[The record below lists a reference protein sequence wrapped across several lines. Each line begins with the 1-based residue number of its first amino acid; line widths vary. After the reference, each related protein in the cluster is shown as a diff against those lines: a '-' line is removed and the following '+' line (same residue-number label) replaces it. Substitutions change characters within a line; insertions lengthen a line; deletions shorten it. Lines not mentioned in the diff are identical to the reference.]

1 MQNEHI
7 RCIHAL
13 PGRIRVLVSSCK
25 GNRKKAADVAALLT
39 RQIGIRK
46 VDPCFVT
53 GRMLILYDPSRLS
66 KDRVMELI
74 LSAVQCNSSDM
85 STSVIEKR
93 PTVHSSQVRH
103 WARAEVAASGTP
115 LLDDPSTV
123 GVDTIPSHPSLPL
136 TVSLLGLGAI
146 GAKQAFM
153 GKSSL
158 AKGMVPFYLSSLI
171 CVATG
176 YPLLKRGL
184 QKLRVRKKWNTDL
197 ILGTAAF
204 ALAIVGENIVV
215 LAGLSIIHYI
225 NWKYNHI
232 REESSDTLEYESP
245 DIQDYT
251 RRAEKWGGLL
261 AGATLAVT
269 RDPLR
274 GLAVL
279 LGANPRTATISI
291 EPAWKNAKLRC
302 REKGLSIPENGSLH
316 QLARTKTFLF
326 EKDSLLFTPD
336 SREVFCM
343 AGKESEA
350 HLWCWTASLL
360 QKIKHPWKEEIL
372 QKAAETG
379 RTIRT
384 AFHVQEE
391 EEGVY
396 GRIQNHDVFFGTLRY
411 LQRNGLDSGPYLLPA
426 KRLMRRGYQV
436 LFTVV
441 RTGDVS
447 QVQGILYRSTGG
459 VTPVFERFQQYRQPD
474 WTIAVLETSVA
485 NTDVLRQHRIDTSW
499 SSIGPDEINQRIAS
513 LRHRGEDVVWVASS
527 HTASGKE
534 TMLGRKLPR
543 TTGNLLDSVMES
555 RRIAE
560 RTDQLIKQHVRVS
573 KVWNILGPLSVLLFR
588 VSAGTI
594 NSIGDALSLCFL
606 SRIKLD
612 EKRLEPA
619 TWRHNQ
625 KALLEVSA
633 TSEGL
638 LPGPDLRWHEKTAS
652 DVLRHF
658 HVEKNQGLDPIRVQ
672 ELKKQYGENRLQ
684 TCQRK
689 SWWVS
694 FAEQFQEFTTLL
706 LVGTTVLSFLT
717 GDVFHGI
724 AMGAVL
730 LANATVGAMQ
740 ERKAEK
746 VVEALNQ
753 YQPPVTCVIRKGQ
766 TVETSGTDLVPGD
779 VVCLK
784 AGDRVP
790 ADLRLLLS
798 WNLEVNESVLTGES
812 VAVRKSPEPVTA
824 NSPLSDRTNM
834 LYMGTD
840 VIRGKGIGIVV
851 NTGSDTE
858 MGRILSGNVPERQPT
873 PLQQRIT
880 SMSKAF
886 VKGAVIVAAAVGLT
900 GLMRGIPLAEMI
912 TTSIALAA
920 SAIPEGLPVTVTIA
934 LSAGIYRMTR
944 KNALIRRLSTLET
957 LGRITV
963 ICSDKTGTLTQNE
976 MTVKKIATL
985 NEDWRVEGSGYAPKG
1000 NIIAEESGKTLPK
1013 NHPEVSRMMQIS
1025 LLCNNSEILEQ
1036 KGRWTVKGDP
1046 TEGALLALA
1055 QKAQIQEKLSD
1066 WTRIHEIPFD
1076 SANGRMTVACKKM
1089 EETCYLFS
1097 KGSLE
1102 SILPLCDRIQS
1113 EGQIIPLT
1121 EKEKATI
1128 LHKHE
1133 EMASQALRVL
1143 AFAYRDVEFQES
1155 EGDCPEENNLIF
1167 LGIMGMMDPP
1177 KPDVAESI
1185 DQARKLGVKTVM
1197 ITGDHPM
1204 TAIAIAK
1211 QIGIY
1216 NGENSVIT
1224 GRELDHIDDE
1234 ELTRRIPSISIF
1246 ARVTPEHKLRIVT
1259 AYQKRGEVVAMTGDG
1274 VNDTPAIQQANVGI
1288 AMGLTGTEVTKEAA
1302 DMVLQTDHFASIVE
1316 GVKEGRTII
1325 SNIRKAVGCLLT
1337 GNLAEIIIT
1346 GAAVIAGLPMPLIP
1360 IQILLMNLMT
1370 DALPAMILAVNPG
1383 NKTKQTRR
1391 TDIVDR
1397 SLYTK
1402 VVTRGALLSAGALG
1416 LFMMHLRRGS
1426 SLLVAQTTVFATLV
1440 LGELI
1445 QTLSWRQE
1453 GSEERLSEWTKDR
1466 FVTGALSVSLLT
1478 LLGSIYIPPL
1488 ARFLHTA
1495 PLSLRDWLPI
1505 VLVAGLVSKV
1515 SEPLIAR
1522 LSGKNR
1528 SITNRTTPVLVSSSR
1543 LEGTT
1548 A

>member
-1 MQNEHI
+1 MKVQNEQI

-13 PGRIRVLVSSCK
+13 PGRIRILVSSCK
-25 GNRKKAADVAALLT
+25 GNQKKASDLAAFLT
-39 RQIGIRK
+39 RQTGVRK
-46 VDPCFVT
+46 VNPCVVT
-53 GRMLILYDPSRLS
+53 GRMLIFYDPTQLT
-66 KDRVMELI
+66 KDGVLELI
-74 LSAVQCNSSDM
+74 LSAVQRPSSDH
-85 STSVIEKR
+85 SVSAAEQR
-93 PTVHSSQVRH
+93 PTVSPSQIRH
-103 WARAEVAASGTP
+103 RARVEVAASATP
-115 LLDDPSTV
+115 LPDDQSAI
-123 GVDTIPSHPSLPL
+123 GVDTFRLHRSTSLPF

-153 GKSSL
+153 GKSAL
-158 AKGMVPFYLSSLI
+158 ARGPVPFYLSSLI
-171 CVATG
+171 SVATG
-176 YPLLKRGL
+176 YPFLKRGL
-184 QKLRVRKKWNTDL
+184 EKLRVRKKWNTDL

-204 ALAIVGENIVV
+204 ALALVRENLVV
-215 LAGLSIIHYI
+215 LAGLSIIQYI
-225 NWKYNHI
+225 NWKYH
-232 REESSDTLEYESP
+232 RKRRESP
-245 DIQDYT
+245 NTFDYVPSDIQDYS

-261 AGATLAVT
+261 AGATWAVT
-269 RDPLR
+269 KDPLR

-279 LGANPRTATISI
+279 LGANPRTASISV
-291 EPAWKNAKLRC
+291 EPAWKSAELRC
-302 REKGLSIPENGSLH
+302 REKGLSIPENGSLP

-326 EKDSLLFTPD
+326 ENDSLLFSPD
-336 SREVFCM
+336 SRELFCM
-343 AGKESEA
+343 TGEGDEA
-350 HLWCWTASLL
+350 RFWCWTASLL
-360 QKIKHPWKEEIL
+360 QKTKHPWKEEIL
-372 QKAAETG
+372 QKAGKTG

-384 AFHVQEE
+384 AFRVREE
-391 EEGVY
+391 DEGVY

-411 LQRNGLDSGPYLLPA
+411 LQRFGLDGGPYLLPA
-426 KRLMRRGYQV
+426 KRLMRQGYQV
-436 LFTVV
+436 WFTVV
-441 RTGDVS
+441 QTGNIS
-447 QVQGILYRSTGG
+447 QVQGILYRSTGET
-459 VTPVFERFQQYRQPD
+459 TPFFERFQRYRQPE

-485 NTDVLRQHRIDTSW
+485 KADVLQRYRIDTSW
-499 SSIGPDEINQRIAS
+499 SSLGPDEIKKRIEC
-513 LRHRGEDVVWVASS
+513 LRKRGEDVIWVASS
-527 HTASGKE
+527 RTASVKE
-534 TMLGRKLPR
+534 TMLGQKLPR
-543 TTGNLLDSVMES
+543 TTGNLLHSVMEA
-555 RRIAE
+555 RQIAE
-560 RTDQLIKQHVRVS
+560 RTDQMIYQHVRVS
-573 KVWNILGPLSVLLFR
+573 KFWNVLGPLLALPFR
-588 VSAGTI
+588 VSAFTI
-594 NSIGDALSLCFL
+594 NLIADALSLIFL
-606 SRIKLD
+606 TRVKPD
-612 EKRLEPA
+612 EKRPV
-619 TWRHNQ
+619 N
-625 KALLEVSA
+625 ALWKNNKQVLQEVSA
-633 TSEGL
+633 TSEAFL
-638 LPGPDLRWHEKTAS
+638 SEPDLRWHEKTAS
-652 DVLRHF
+652 DVLRYF
-658 HVEKNQGLDPIRVQ
+658 QVEQSQGLDPSRVQ
-672 ELKKQYGENRLQ
+672 ELKRQYGENRLQ
-684 TCQRK
+684 TRQKK

-694 FAEQFQEFTTLL
+694 FLEQFKEFTTLL
-706 LVGTTVLSFLT
+706 LVGTTALSFLT
-717 GDVFHGI
+717 GDVFHGL

-730 LANATVGAMQ
+730 LANAAVGAMQ

-746 VVEALNQ
+746 VVEALNE
-753 YQPPVTCVIRKGQ
+753 YQPPVTCVIRNGQ

-812 VAVRKSPEPVTA
+812 VAVRKSPEPVA
-824 NSPLSDRTNM
+824 ADVPLSDRGNM

-851 NTGSDTE
+851 NTGAQTE
-858 MGRILSGNVPERQPT
+858 MGRILAGNISEKQTT

-880 SMSKAF
+880 SMSKTF
-886 VKGAVIVAAAVGLT
+886 VKGAVIVAATVCLT
-900 GLMRGIPLAEMI
+900 GLMRGVPLTEMVS
-912 TTSIALAA
+912 TSIALAG

-934 LSAGIYRMTR
+934 LSAGIFRMTR

-985 NEDWRVEGSGYAPKG
+985 NEEWRVEGSGYSPKG
-1000 NIIAEESGKTLPK
+1000 NIIAEGSGKTLQK
-1013 NHPEVSRMMQIS
+1013 DHPEVSRMLQIS
-1025 LLCNNSEILEQ
+1025 LLCNNSEIIEEE
-1036 KGRWTVKGDP
+1036 GRWTVKGDP
-1046 TEGALLALA
+1046 TEGALLALV
-1055 QKAQIQEKLSD
+1055 QKAQMQENRSE

-1076 SANGRMTVACKKM
+1076 SANGRMTVACKKR

-1113 EGQIIPLT
+1113 GGQIIPLT
-1121 EKEKATI
+1121 ENEKAAI
-1128 LHKHE
+1128 LRKHE
-1133 EMASQALRVL
+1133 ALASEALRVL
-1143 AFAYRDVEFQES
+1143 AFAYREAEDLENE
-1155 EGDCPEENNLIF
+1155 ENCPEENNLIF
-1167 LGIMGMMDPP
+1167 LGIMGMIDPP

-1204 TAIAIAK
+1204 TAITIAK

-1216 NGENSVIT
+1216 SGETSVIT
-1224 GRELDHIDDE
+1224 GRELDQIDDE
-1234 ELTRRIPSISIF
+1234 ELDRRIPSISIF
-1246 ARVTPEHKLRIVT
+1246 ARVTPEHKLRIVN

-1274 VNDTPAIQQANVGI
+1274 VNDTPAIKQANVGI

-1302 DMVLQTDHFASIVE
+1302 DMVLKTDHFASIVE

-1416 LFMMHLRRGS
+1416 LFMMQLRRGS

-1453 GSEERLSEWTKDR
+1453 GSEERLSEWAKDR
-1466 FVTGALSVSLLT
+1466 FLTGALSISLLT
-1478 LLGSIYIPPL
+1478 LLGSIYIPPV

-1495 PLSLRDWLPI
+1495 PLSLRDWGPI

-1515 SEPLIAR
+1515 SEPLIAM
-1522 LSGKNR
+1522 LSGKDR
-1528 SITNRTTPVLVSSSR
+1528 PMTNRTTPR
-1543 LEGTT
+1543 LGGTT

>member
-1 MQNEHI
+1 MKNEPI

-25 GNRKKAADVAALLT
+25 GNQKKASELAAFLT
-39 RQIGIRK
+39 GQIGIQK
-46 VDPCFVT
+46 VNPCFVT
-53 GRMLILYDPSRLS
+53 GSMLIFYDPTQLT

-74 LSAVQCNSSDM
+74 LSALQRNSADM
-85 STSVIEKR
+85 SVSVSEKR
-93 PTVHSSQVRH
+93 PVVDSSQVCH
-103 WARAEVAASGTP
+103 RAKVEVAASATP
-115 LLDDPSTV
+115 LLDDQSTV
-123 GVDTIPSHPSLPL
+123 GIDTVQSHRTTPLPL

-146 GAKQAFM
+146 GAKQAYM
-153 GKSSL
+153 GKSAL
-158 AKGMVPFYLSSLI
+158 ARGMVPFYLSSLI
-171 CVATG
+171 SVATG
-176 YPLLKRGL
+176 YPFLKRGL

-204 ALAIVGENIVV
+204 ALALVRENLVV
-215 LAGLSIIHYI
+215 LAGLSIIQYI
-225 NWKYNHI
+225 NWKYHQN
-232 REESSDTLEYESP
+232 RKEDPNTFDYVSS
-245 DIQDYT
+245 DIQDYS

-261 AGATLAVT
+261 AGATWAVT
-269 RDPLR
+269 KDPLR

-279 LGANPRTATISI
+279 LGANPRTATISV
-291 EPAWKNAKLRC
+291 EPAWKSAELRC
-302 REKGLSIPENGSLH
+302 QEKRLPIPENGSLP

-326 EKDSLLFTPD
+326 ENDSLLFTPD
-336 SREVFCM
+336 SQELFCM
-343 AGKESEA
+343 ADREDEA
-350 HLWCWTASLL
+350 RLWCWTATLL
-360 QKIKHPWKEEIL
+360 QKTKHPWKEEIL
-372 QKAAETG
+372 QKAGETG

-384 AFHVQEE
+384 AFHVQEAD
-391 EEGVY
+391 EGVY

-411 LQRNGLDSGPYLLPA
+411 LQKVGLDGGSYLLPA
-426 KRLMRRGYQV
+426 KRLIRKGYQV
-436 LFTVV
+436 WFTVV

-459 VTPVFERFQQYRQPD
+459 LTPIFEQFQRYRQPD
-474 WTIAVLETSVA
+474 WTVAVLETSDA
-485 NTDVLRQHRIDTSW
+485 KADVLRRYRIDSSW
-499 SSIGPDEINQRIAS
+499 SSLGPDEIKERIGC
-513 LRHRGEDVVWVASS
+513 LRQRGEEVIWVSS
-527 HTASGKE
+527 SRTASIKE
-534 TMLGRKLPR
+534 TMLGQKIPR
-543 TTGNLLDSVMES
+543 TTGNLLNSMMEA
-555 RRIAE
+555 RLIAE
-560 RTDQLIKQHVRVS
+560 RTDQLIHQHVRVS
-573 KVWNILGPLSVLLFR
+573 KFWNALGPLLALPFR
-588 VSAGTI
+588 VSAFTI
-594 NSIGDALSLCFL
+594 NLIADALSLIFL
-606 SRIKLD
+606 SRVKMN
-612 EKRLEPA
+612 EKRLRA
-619 TWRHNQ
+619 TVLKNNEQ
-625 KALLEVSA
+625 ALLEVSA

-638 LPGPDLRWHEKTAS
+638 LSEPDLRWHEKTAS
-652 DVLRHF
+652 DVLRYF
-658 HVEKNQGLDPIRVQ
+658 HVEQSQGLDPFRVQ

-684 TCQRK
+684 ARERK

-694 FAEQFQEFTTLL
+694 FFEQFKEFSTLL
-706 LVGTTVLSFLT
+706 LVGTTALSFLT
-717 GDVFHGI
+717 GDVFHGL

-730 LANATVGAMQ
+730 LANAAVGAMQ

-812 VAVRKSPEPVTA
+812 VAVRKSPEPVSA
-824 NSPLSDRTNM
+824 DSPLSDRNNM

-851 NTGSDTE
+851 NTGSQTE
-858 MGRILSGNVPERQPT
+858 MGRVLSGNNFEKQTT
-873 PLQQRIT
+873 PLQERIT
-880 SMSKAF
+880 SMSKTF
-886 VKGAVIVAAAVGLT
+886 VKGAVIVAAAVCVT
-900 GLMRGIPLAEMI
+900 GLMRGIPLPEMI
-912 TTSIALAA
+912 STSIALAA

-934 LSAGIYRMTR
+934 LSAGIYRMAR
-944 KNALIRRLSTLET
+944 KNAPIRRLSTLET
-957 LGRITV
+957 LGRVTV

-985 NEDWRVEGSGYAPKG
+985 NEDWRVEGNGYAPKG
-1000 NIIAEESGKTLPK
+1000 NIIAEESGKTFQR
-1013 NHPEVSRMMQIS
+1013 NHPEMSRMMQIS
-1025 LLCNNSEILEQ
+1025 LLCNNSEIFEEE
-1036 KGRWTVKGDP
+1036 GRWKVKGDP

-1055 QKAQIQEKLSD
+1055 QKAQMQENLSE

-1076 SANGRMTVACKKM
+1076 SANGRMTVACKKS

-1113 EGQIIPLT
+1113 GGQILPLT
-1121 EKEKATI
+1121 EKEKAAI
-1128 LHKHE
+1128 LRKNE
-1133 EMASQALRVL
+1133 AMASQALRVL
-1143 AFAYRDVEFQES
+1143 AFAYRDVEHLEN
-1155 EGDCPEENNLIF
+1155 EGNCPEENNLIF

-1204 TAIAIAK
+1204 TAISIAK

-1216 NGENSVIT
+1216 SDETSVIT
-1224 GRELDHIDDE
+1224 GRELDQIDDE
-1234 ELTRRIPSISIF
+1234 ELERRIPSISIF

-1274 VNDTPAIQQANVGI
+1274 VNDTPAIKQANVGI

-1302 DMVLQTDHFASIVE
+1302 DMVLKTDHFASIVE

-1402 VVTRGALLSAGALG
+1402 VVTRGALLSTGALG
-1416 LFMMHLRRGS
+1416 LFLMQLRRGS

-1466 FVTGALSVSLLT
+1466 FLTGALSASLLT
-1478 LLGSIYIPPL
+1478 LLGSIYIPPV

-1495 PLSLRDWLPI
+1495 PLGLRDWVPI

-1515 SEPLIAR
+1515 SEPLIAM
-1522 LSGKNR
+1522 LSANNQPMA
-1528 SITNRTTPVLVSSSR
+1528 NRTTPR
-1543 LEGTT
+1543 LGGTIV
-1548 A
+1548 

>member
-1 MQNEHI
+1 VGIKVKNEPI

-25 GNRKKAADVAALLT
+25 GNQKKASELAAFLT
-39 RQIGIRK
+39 GQIGIQK
-46 VDPCFVT
+46 VNPCFVT
-53 GRMLILYDPSRLS
+53 GSMLIFYDPTQLT
-66 KDRVMELI
+66 KDRVLQLI
-74 LSAVQCNSSDM
+74 MSAVQRNPSDM
-85 STSVIEKR
+85 SVSVAEKR
-93 PTVHSSQVRH
+93 PVVDSSQVCH
-103 WARAEVAASGTP
+103 RAKVEVAASATP
-115 LLDDPSTV
+115 LLDETV
-123 GVDTIPSHPSLPL
+123 GIDTVQSHRTTSLPL
-136 TVSLLGLGAI
+136 TVSLLSLGAI
-146 GAKQAFM
+146 GAKQACM
-153 GKSSL
+153 GKSAL
-158 AKGMVPFYLSSLI
+158 AKASVPFYLSSFFS
-171 CVATG
+171 VATG
-176 YPLLKRGL
+176 YPFLKRGL

-197 ILGTAAF
+197 MLGTAAF
-204 ALAIVGENIVV
+204 ALALVRENLVV
-215 LAGLSIIHYI
+215 LAGLSIIQYI
-225 NWKYNHI
+225 NWKYHQN
-232 REESSDTLEYESP
+232 RKESP
-245 DIQDYT
+245 ETPDYVSSDIQDYT

-261 AGATLAVT
+261 AGATWAVT
-269 RDPLR
+269 KDPLR

-279 LGANPRTATISI
+279 LGANPRTATISV
-291 EPAWKNAKLRC
+291 EPAWKSAELRC
-302 REKGLSIPENGSLH
+302 QEKRLPIPENGSLP

-326 EKDSLLFTPD
+326 ENDSLLFTPD
-336 SREVFCM
+336 SQELSCM
-343 AGKESEA
+343 TDGEDEA
-350 HLWCWTASLL
+350 RLWCWTASLL
-360 QKIKHPWKEEIL
+360 QKTKHPWKEEIL
-372 QKAAETG
+372 QKAGETG

-384 AFHVQEE
+384 AFHVREE
-391 EEGVY
+391 DEGVY

-411 LQRNGLDSGPYLLPA
+411 LQQLGLDGGPYLLPA
-426 KRLMRRGYQV
+426 KRLMRKGYQV
-436 LFTVV
+436 WFTVV

-447 QVQGILYRSTGG
+447 QVQGILYCSTGG
-459 VTPVFERFQQYRQPD
+459 ITPVFERFQRYRQPD
-474 WTIAVLETSVA
+474 WTVAVLETSHA
-485 NTDVLRQHRIDTSW
+485 KADVLRRNRIDSSW
-499 SSIGPDEINQRIAS
+499 SSLSPDEIKERIEY
-513 LRHRGEDVVWVASS
+513 LRHRGEDVIWVASS
-527 HTASGKE
+527 RTASTKE
-534 TMLGRKLPR
+534 TMLGQKLPR
-543 TTGNLLDSVMES
+543 TTGNHLHSVMEA

-573 KVWNILGPLSVLLFR
+573 KFWNILGPLLALPFQ
-588 VSAGTI
+588 VSAFTI
-594 NSIGDALSLCFL
+594 NLMADALSLLFL
-606 SRIKLD
+606 SRVKMD
-612 EKRLEPA
+612 EKRLEP
-619 TWRHNQ
+619 TIWRTNEQ
-625 KALLEVSA
+625 ALQEVCA

-638 LPGPDLRWHEKTAS
+638 LSEPDLRWHEKTAS

-658 HVEKNQGLDPIRVQ
+658 HVEQSQGLDPFRVQ

-684 TCQRK
+684 ARERK

-694 FAEQFQEFTTLL
+694 FLEQFKEFTTLL
-706 LVGTTVLSFLT
+706 LVGTTALSFLT

-730 LANATVGAMQ
+730 LANAAVGAMQ

-753 YQPPVTCVIRKGQ
+753 YQPPVTSVIRKGQ
-766 TVETSGTDLVPGD
+766 TVEISGADLVPGD

-812 VAVRKSPEPVTA
+812 VAVRKSPEPVA
-824 NSPLSDRTNM
+824 PDSPLSDRNNM

-851 NTGSDTE
+851 NTGTHTE
-858 MGRILSGNVPERQPT
+858 MGRVLSGESEKQPT

-880 SMSKAF
+880 SMSKTF
-886 VKGAVIVAAAVGLT
+886 VKGAVIVAAVVCLAGII
-900 GLMRGIPLAEMI
+900 RGIPLAEMVS
-912 TTSIALAA
+912 TSIALAA

-934 LSAGIYRMTR
+934 LSAGIFRMAR
-944 KNALIRRLSTLET
+944 KNALIRRMSTLET
-957 LGRITV
+957 LGRVTV

-976 MTVKKIATL
+976 MTVTKIATL

-1000 NIIAEESGKTLPK
+1000 NIIAEGSGKKLQRD
-1013 NHPEVSRMMQIS
+1013 HPEVSRMMQIS
-1025 LLCNNSEILEQ
+1025 LLCNNSEIMEED
-1036 KGRWTVKGDP
+1036 GRWKVKGDP

-1055 QKAQIQEKLSD
+1055 QKAQVKENLSE

-1076 SANGRMTVACKKM
+1076 SANGRMTVACKKR

-1102 SILPLCDRIQS
+1102 SILQLCDRIQS
-1113 EGQIIPLT
+1113 RGQIIPLT
-1121 EKEKATI
+1121 ENEKAAI
-1128 LHKHE
+1128 LRKNE

-1143 AFAYRDVEFQES
+1143 AFAYREVDHQEG
-1155 EGDCPEENNLIF
+1155 EEDCPEENNLIF
-1167 LGIMGMMDPP
+1167 LGIMGMIDPP

-1197 ITGDHPM
+1197 MTGDHPM

-1216 NGENSVIT
+1216 NNESSVIT
-1224 GRELDHIDDE
+1224 GRELDQIDDE
-1234 ELTRRIPSISIF
+1234 ELERRIPSISIF

-1274 VNDTPAIQQANVGI
+1274 VNDTPAIKQADVGI

-1302 DMVLQTDHFASIVE
+1302 DMVLKTDNFASIVE

-1383 NKTKQTRR
+1383 NKTKQTRH

-1402 VVTRGALLSAGALG
+1402 VVTRGALLSVGALG

-1426 SLLVAQTTVFATLV
+1426 SLLVAQTAVFATLV

-1453 GSEERLSEWTKDR
+1453 GSQERLTEWTKDR
-1466 FVTGALSVSLLT
+1466 FLTGALSVSLLT
-1478 LLGSIYIPPL
+1478 LLGSIYIPPV

-1495 PLSLRDWLPI
+1495 PLRLMDWGPI

-1515 SEPLIAR
+1515 SEPLIAV
-1522 LSGKNR
+1522 LSGKNQPM
-1528 SITNRTTPVLVSSSR
+1528 TNRTTPR
-1543 LEGTT
+1543 LGGTI